1 MAEIISFP
9 GLGLSFEVSRVAFS
23 IGSYNIYWYGITF
36 ALGFLVGMYYFHLRA
51 RSLGIHPYDGLDV
64 LLWAVIGG
72 VVGARAYFVIF
83 QWEMYRDNLLK
94 IFAFREGGLAIYG
107 GVIGAVVVGWIA
119 CRVKKTPFL
128 PVLDGGLT
136 GLLLAQAV
144 GRWGNFFNCEAFGSN
159 TTLPWGMTS
168 DTISRYLFNMA
179 DTLAAQGVLVDPTVP
194 VHPTFF
200 YEFVWN
206 LLGFLLLAFVLTP
219 RRRYDGQVSLGY
231 MAWYGLGRFFI
242 EGLRTDSLMLGSYRV
257 SQLLALALCVG
268 SVLLM
273 AVLWLRTRKVP
284 AVLYADTEASRQR
297 MAKVDAELSKNG
309 GGGDAPG
316 GGAPAGNEP
325 LSGDSGDD
333 IVVSTADGSEGTG
346 PSPEGAGEAEEAST
360 ESAGEAEEASTES
373 TGEAEGPSTEST
385 GEAEGTSTESA
396 GEAGEAS
403 TESIKETEK
412 ASDKDAGEVVENASN
427 GGEET
432 ENPENTAK

>member
-179 DTLAAQGVLVDPTVP
+179 DTLAAQGMLVDPTVP

-257 SQLLALALCVG
+257 SQLLALALCAG

-284 AVLYADTEASRQR
+284 AVLYVDTEASRQR

-309 GGGDAPG
+309 GGGDAP
-316 GGAPAGNEP
+316 AGDEP
-325 LSGDSGDD
+325 LPGDSGDD
-333 IVVSTADGSEGTG
+333 VVVSTADGSEGTG
-346 PSPEGAGEAEEAST
+346 PSPEGAGEAEGAPT
-360 ESAGEAEEASTES
+360 ESV
-373 TGEAEGPSTEST
+373 

-396 GEAGEAS
+396 GEAEEAS

-412 ASDKDAGEVVENASN
+412 ASDKDAGEVVENAPN

-432 ENPENTAK
+432 ETPENTAK

>member
-309 GGGDAPG
+309 GGGDAP
-316 GGAPAGNEP
+316 AGDEP

-333 IVVSTADGSEGTG
+333 VVVSTADGSEGTG
-346 PSPEGAGEAEEAST
+346 PSPEGAGEAEGTST
-360 ESAGEAEEASTES
+360 ESV
-373 TGEAEGPSTEST
+373 

-396 GEAGEAS
+396 GEAGEASTESAGEAEEAS

-412 ASDKDAGEVVENASN
+412 ASDKDAGEVVENAPN

>member
-179 DTLAAQGVLVDPTVP
+179 DTLAAQGMLVDPTVP

-257 SQLLALALCVG
+257 SQLLALALCAG

-284 AVLYADTEASRQR
+284 AVLYVDTEASRQR

-309 GGGDAPG
+309 GGGDAP
-316 GGAPAGNEP
+316 AGDEP

-333 IVVSTADGSEGTG
+333 VVVSTADGSEGTG

-373 TGEAEGPSTEST
+373 A

-396 GEAGEAS
+396 GEAEEAS

-412 ASDKDAGEVVENASN
+412 ASDKDAGEVVENAPN

-432 ENPENTAK
+432 ETPENTAK

>member
-179 DTLAAQGVLVDPTVP
+179 DTLAAQGMLVDPTVP

-257 SQLLALALCVG
+257 SQLLALALCAG

-273 AVLWLRTRKVP
+273 AVLWFRTRKVP
-284 AVLYADTEASRQR
+284 AVLYVDTEASRQR

-309 GGGDAPG
+309 GGGDAP
-316 GGAPAGNEP
+316 AGDEP

-333 IVVSTADGSEGTG
+333 VVVSTADGSEGTG

-373 TGEAEGPSTEST
+373 A

-396 GEAGEAS
+396 GEAEEAS

-412 ASDKDAGEVVENASN
+412 ASDKDAGEVVENAPN

-432 ENPENTAK
+432 ETPENTAK

>member
-179 DTLAAQGVLVDPTVP
+179 DTLAAQGMLVDPTVP

-257 SQLLALALCVG
+257 SQLLALALCAG

-284 AVLYADTEASRQR
+284 AVLYVDTEASRQR

-309 GGGDAPG
+309 GGGGD
-316 GGAPAGNEP
+316 APAGDEP

-333 IVVSTADGSEGTG
+333 VVVSTADGCEGTG

-373 TGEAEGPSTEST
+373 VGEAEEASTESA

-396 GEAGEAS
+396 GEAEEAS

-412 ASDKDAGEVVENASN
+412 ASDKDAGEVVENAPN

-432 ENPENTAK
+432 ETPENTAK

>member
-1 MAEIISFP
+1 M
-9 GLGLSFEVSRVAFS
+9 
-23 IGSYNIYWYGITF
+23 
-36 ALGFLVGMYYFHLRA
+36 
-51 RSLGIHPYDGLDV
+51 
-64 LLWAVIGG
+64 
-72 VVGARAYFVIF
+72 
-83 QWEMYRDNLLK
+83 
-94 IFAFREGGLAIYG
+94 
-107 GVIGAVVVGWIA
+107 
-119 CRVKKTPFL
+119 
-128 PVLDGGLT
+128 
-136 GLLLAQAV
+136 
-144 GRWGNFFNCEAFGSN
+144 
-159 TTLPWGMTS
+159 
-168 DTISRYLFNMA
+168 
-179 DTLAAQGVLVDPTVP
+179 LVDPTVP

-257 SQLLALALCVG
+257 SQLLALALCAG

-284 AVLYADTEASRQR
+284 AVLYVDTEASRQR

-309 GGGDAPG
+309 GGGGD
-316 GGAPAGNEP
+316 APAGDEP

-333 IVVSTADGSEGTG
+333 VVVSTADGCEGTG

-373 TGEAEGPSTEST
+373 VGEAEEASTESA

-396 GEAGEAS
+396 GEAEEAS

-412 ASDKDAGEVVENASN
+412 ASDKDAGEVVENAPN

-432 ENPENTAK
+432 ETPENTAK

>member
-179 DTLAAQGVLVDPTVP
+179 DTLAAQGMLVDPTVP

-219 RRRYDGQVSLGY
+219 RRKYDGQVSLGY

-257 SQLLALALCVG
+257 SQLLALALCAG

-284 AVLYADTEASRQR
+284 AVLYVDTEASRQR

-309 GGGDAPG
+309 GGGDAP
-316 GGAPAGNEP
+316 AGDEP

-333 IVVSTADGSEGTG
+333 VVVSTADGSEGTG

-373 TGEAEGPSTEST
+373 A

-396 GEAGEAS
+396 GEAEEAS

-412 ASDKDAGEVVENASN
+412 ASDKDAGEVVENAPN

-432 ENPENTAK
+432 ETPENTAK